1 LLTTRQAKSS
11 LSAISED
18 PTHMKSVRLDR
29 VTRQVLKEA
38 FRRQRPDPSR
48 RRSHH
53 VSRAE
58 SRISMMT
65 ASRFLPS
72 LDMGLRPLPVQLGF
86 GDVPAT
92 AIGQS

>member
-1 LLTTRQAKSS
+1 
-11 LSAISED
+11 
-18 PTHMKSVRLDR
+18 
-29 VTRQVLKEA
+29 
-38 FRRQRPDPSR
+38 
-48 RRSHH
+48 
-53 VSRAE
+53 
-58 SRISMMT
+58 MMT